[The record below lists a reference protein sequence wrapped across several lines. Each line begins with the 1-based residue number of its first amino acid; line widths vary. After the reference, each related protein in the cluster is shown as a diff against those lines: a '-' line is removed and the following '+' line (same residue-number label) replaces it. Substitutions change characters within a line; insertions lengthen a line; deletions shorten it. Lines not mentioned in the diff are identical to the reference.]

1 MLPAS
6 IRKAMYLGIDLGTT
20 NSLAAIFR
28 DGQTHLIPNAH
39 GHVLTPSAVS
49 VGDDGTLL
57 VGLAAR
63 ERLATHPQHTA
74 VTFKRW
80 MGTDK
85 ITRLGNRDYRAEEL
99 SAMVLKSLKADAEAY
114 LGAEVLEAVI
124 TVPAYFN
131 EVQRRATKHAAELAG
146 LKVERLLNEPTA
158 AGLAYGLQ
166 ERQDHSTF
174 LVFDLGGGTFDVSV
188 LEYFDGVVE
197 VRSSAG
203 DTRLGGEDFV
213 SVIEALFLKKCTNV
227 SESEREHI
235 VGSKALWRAAEQ
247 AKRDFT
253 DAESVEMRFQWN
265 DEVFTH
271 SIQRA
276 EFERASEELIK
287 RLRRPIE
294 RALGDAKLAPNEL
307 SEIVLVGGASR
318 MPLVRQTVTKLFQR
332 LPLRTINPDETI
344 ARGAAIQAALKARD
358 AALEEVV
365 LTDVM
370 SYSLGVITSETI
382 NGRQFG
388 DRFSPII
395 ERNTAVPVSRMGSYS
410 TVSDNQKNILFDI
423 RQGESPVGS
432 ENMSL
437 GTLEID
443 VPPKPAGHVS
453 VNVRLSYDANGMLE
467 VEVKDAKQHVMAS
480 KVIQPSG
487 VSMSADDIAQ
497 ALKRLQALK
506 QHPRDQQEN
515 MYLIERA
522 KRLYEDRLGDQRQW
536 LQKWITQF
544 EIAMDTQDG
553 KEVARARDEFRSA
566 LDSLDKGF
574 VF

>member
-1 MLPAS
+1 
-6 IRKAMYLGIDLGTT
+6 MYVGIDLGTT
-20 NSLAAIFR
+20 NSLVAVYR
-28 DGQTHLIPNAH
+28 DGQPVLIPNAL

-49 VGDDGTLL
+49 LADDGNLL

-63 ERLATHPQHTA
+63 ERLSTHPNQTA
-74 VTFKRW
+74 ITFKRW

-85 ITRLGNRDYRAEEL
+85 SIKLGNRDFRAEEL
-99 SAMVLKSLKADAEAY
+99 SAMVLKALKADAENY
-114 LGAEVLEAVI
+114 LGTPVTEAVI

-146 LKVERLLNEPTA
+146 LQVERLLNEPTA

-166 ERQDHSTF
+166 ERPDHSTF

-188 LEYFDGVVE
+188 LEFFDGVVE

-213 SVIEALFLKKCTNV
+213 AVIENLFMNKCQV
-227 SESEREHI
+227 LSDKDREHI
-235 VGSKALWRAAEQ
+235 VSSKALWRSAEQ
-247 AKRDFT
+247 AKRDLSDST
-253 DAESVEMRFQWN
+253 SAEMRFSWKGEAIVHPITRE
-265 DEVFTH
+265 D
-271 SIQRA
+271 
-276 EFERASEELIK
+276 FEKGSEELVK

-294 RALGDAKLAPNEL
+294 RALADARLEPNEL
-307 SEIVLVGGASR
+307 AEIILVGGATR

-344 ARGAAIQAALKARD
+344 ACGAAIQAALKARD
-358 AALEEVV
+358 AALKEVV

-370 SYSLGVITSETI
+370 PYSMGVIASETV
-382 NGRQFG
+382 NGRTFG

-395 ERNTAVPVSRMGSYS
+395 ERNTPVPVSKVGSYY
-410 TVSDNQKNILFDI
+410 TMTDNQKQILFDI

-432 ENMSL
+432 ENMRL
-437 GTLEID
+437 GTLEIV

-453 VNVRLSYDANGMLE
+453 VNVRFSYDANGMLE
-467 VEVKDAKQHVMAS
+467 VEVTDHHKQVVAS
-480 KVIQPSG
+480 KVIQPLG
-487 VSMSADDIAQ
+487 ANMTADEIAL
-497 ALKRLQALK
+497 ALAHLQSLK
-506 QHPRDQQEN
+506 VHPRDEQEN
-515 MYLIERA
+515 IYLIERA

-536 LQKWITQF
+536 LQRWIAQF
-544 EIAMDTQDG
+544 EMALDTQDPRDIA
-553 KEVARARDEFRSA
+553 KARDEFRSA
-566 LDSLDKGF
+566 LDGLDKGF

>member
-1 MLPAS
+1 
-6 IRKAMYLGIDLGTT
+6 MYIGIDLGTT
-20 NSLAAIFR
+20 NSLVAVFR
-28 DGQTHLIPNAH
+28 DGQAHLIPNAH

-49 VGDDGTLL
+49 VADDGTLL

-63 ERLATHPQHTA
+63 ERLASHPQQTA
-74 VTFKRW
+74 MTFKRW

-85 ITRLGNRDYRAEEL
+85 LTRLGSKDYRAEEL

-114 LGAEVLEAVI
+114 LGTEVTEAVV

-131 EVQRRATKHAAELAG
+131 DVQRRATKHAAELAG

-188 LEYFDGVVE
+188 LEYFEGVVE

-213 SVIEALFLKKCTNV
+213 TVLETLFLKKC
-227 SESEREHI
+227 ESFLECDREQI
-235 VGSKALWRAAEQ
+235 LASKALWRAAEQ
-247 AKRDFT
+247 AKRDLT
-253 DAESVEMRFQWN
+253 DAETVEMRLQWK
-265 DEVFTH
+265 DAAYTH
-271 SIQRA
+271 TVNRA
-276 EFERASEELIK
+276 EFEAASDELIK

-294 RALGDAKLAPNEL
+294 RALSDARLAPNEL
-307 SEIVLVGGASR
+307 SEVVLVGGASR

-370 SYSLGVITSETI
+370 PYSLGVIISELI
-382 NGRQFG
+382 NGRRFG

-395 ERNTAVPVSRMGSYS
+395 ERNTPVPVSRVESYN
-410 TVSDNQKNILFDI
+410 TIADNQTQILFDI

-432 ENMSL
+432 ENMAL
-437 GTLEID
+437 GKLDIA
-443 VPPKPAGHVS
+443 VPPKPAGQVS
-453 VNVRLSYDANGMLE
+453 VNVRISYDANGMLE
-467 VEVKDAKQHVMAS
+467 VEVKDEHQQLMAS
-480 KVIQPSG
+480 TIIQPAG
-487 VSMSADDIAQ
+487 TSMGADDIAQ
-497 ALKRLQALK
+497 ALERLRALK

-515 MYLIERA
+515 IYLIARA

-536 LQKWITQF
+536 LQTWIAQF
-544 EIAMDTQDG
+544 EMALDTQDA
-553 KEVARARDEFRSA
+553 KEVARARDEFRAA
-566 LDSLDKGF
+566 LDGLDKGF

>member
-1 MLPAS
+1 
-6 IRKAMYLGIDLGTT
+6 MYIGIDLGTT
-20 NSLAAIFR
+20 NSLVAVFR
-28 DGQTHLIPNAH
+28 DGQAHLIPNAH

-49 VGDDGTLL
+49 VADDGTLL

-63 ERLATHPQHTA
+63 ERLASHPQQTA
-74 VTFKRW
+74 MTFKRW

-85 ITRLGNRDYRAEEL
+85 LTRLGSKDYRAEEL

-114 LGAEVLEAVI
+114 LGTEVTEAVV

-131 EVQRRATKHAAELAG
+131 DVQRRATKHAAELAG

-188 LEYFDGVVE
+188 LEYFEGVVE

-213 SVIEALFLKKCTNV
+213 AVLETLFLKKCENF
-227 SESEREHI
+227 SERDREQ
-235 VGSKALWRAAEQ
+235 VLASKGLWRAAEQ
-247 AKRDFT
+247 AKRDLT
-253 DAESVEMRFQWN
+253 DADTVEMRLQWK
-265 DEVFTH
+265 DAAFTH
-271 SIQRA
+271 TVSRA
-276 EFERASEELIK
+276 EFEVASDELIK

-294 RALGDAKLAPNEL
+294 RALSDARLAPNEL
-307 SEIVLVGGASR
+307 SEVVLVGGASR

-370 SYSLGVITSETI
+370 PYSLGVIISEFI
-382 NGRQFG
+382 NGRRFG

-395 ERNTAVPVSRMGSYS
+395 ERNTPVPVSRVESYN
-410 TVSDNQKNILFDI
+410 TIADNQTQILFDI

-432 ENMSL
+432 ENMAL
-437 GTLEID
+437 GKLDIA
-443 VPPKPAGHVS
+443 VPPKPAGQVS
-453 VNVRLSYDANGMLE
+453 VNVRISYDANGMLE
-467 VEVKDAKQHVMAS
+467 VEVKDERQQLMAS
-480 KVIQPSG
+480 TIIQPAG
-487 VSMSADDIAQ
+487 ASMSADDIAQ
-497 ALKRLQALK
+497 ALERLRTLK

-515 MYLIERA
+515 IYLLARA

-536 LQKWITQF
+536 LQKWIAQF
-544 EIAMDTQDG
+544 ELALDTQDA
-553 KEVARARDEFRSA
+553 KEVGRAREEIRSA

>member
-1 MLPAS
+1 
-6 IRKAMYLGIDLGTT
+6 MYIGIDLGTT
-20 NSLAAIFR
+20 NSLVAVFR
-28 DGQTHLIPNAH
+28 DGQAHLIPNAH
-39 GHVLTPSAVS
+39 EHFLTPSAVS
-49 VGDDGTLL
+49 VADDGTLL

-63 ERLATHPQHTA
+63 ERLASHPHQTA
-74 VTFKRW
+74 MTFKRW

-85 ITRLGNRDYRAEEL
+85 LTRLGSKDYRAEEL
-99 SAMVLKSLKADAEAY
+99 SAMVLKSLKADAEVY
-114 LGAEVLEAVI
+114 LGTEVTEAVV

-131 EVQRRATKHAAELAG
+131 DVQRRATKHAAELAG

-213 SVIEALFLKKCTNV
+213 AVLETLFLKKCENF
-227 SESEREHI
+227 SERDRDQI
-235 VGSKALWRAAEQ
+235 VASKALWRAAEQ
-247 AKRDFT
+247 AKRDLT
-253 DAESVEMRFQWN
+253 DADTVEMRLQWK
-265 DEVFTH
+265 DEAFTH
-271 SIQRA
+271 RVSRA
-276 EFERASEELIK
+276 EFETASDELIK

-294 RALGDAKLAPNEL
+294 RALSDARLSPNEL
-307 SEIVLVGGASR
+307 SEVVLVGGASR

-370 SYSLGVITSETI
+370 PYSLGVIISEFI
-382 NGRQFG
+382 NGRRFG

-395 ERNTAVPVSRMGSYS
+395 ERNTPVPVSRVQGYN
-410 TVSDNQKNILFDI
+410 TISDNQRQILFDI
-423 RQGESPVGS
+423 RQGESPIGS
-432 ENMSL
+432 ENMAL
-437 GTLEID
+437 GVLEID
-443 VPPKPAGHVS
+443 VPPKPAGQVS
-453 VNVRLSYDANGMLE
+453 VNVRISYDANGMLE
-467 VEVKDAKQHVMAS
+467 VEVKDERQQLMAS
-480 KVIQPSG
+480 TIIQPAG
-487 VSMSADDIAQ
+487 ASMGADDIAQ
-497 ALKRLQALK
+497 ALERLRALK

-515 MYLIERA
+515 IYLLERA
-522 KRLYEDRLGDQRQW
+522 KRLYEDRLGEQRQW
-536 LQKWITQF
+536 LQRWIAQF
-544 EIAMDTQDG
+544 EMALDTQDA
-553 KEVARARDEFRSA
+553 KAVALARDEFRAA
-566 LDSLDKGF
+566 LDNLDKGF